1 MNIFK
6 QLAEGVQNTEVTYT
20 VEKESCTVELY
31 GTIVI
36 KKGGIERTKTY
47 WARTS
52 EARENIISIDEW
64 DGDWEGATFN
74 GLKIDDYDAFK
85 KGFEDHGMK
94 SIADSL
100 DITYEEQSK
109 VIYQAVEN
117 HKKFKK
123 VYGAKARLFELMNDE
138 EQKQFHYKS
147 FIIGKYVPTQ
157 KRVDY
162 GWNVDGKDLSIEEI
176 IKLENI

>member
-6 QLAEGVQNTEVTYT
+6 QLAEGMINTEVTYT
-20 VEKESCTVELY
+20 VEKEGCSVELY

-36 KKGGIERTKTY
+36 KKNGIERTNRY

-52 EARENIISIDEW
+52 EVRGNIIEIDEW
-64 DGDWEGATFN
+64 DGDWEDTTFN
-74 GLKIDDYDAFK
+74 GLKIDSYDAFK

-94 SIADSL
+94 SIAESL
-100 DITYEEQSK
+100 DITYEEQRK
-109 VIYQAVEN
+109 VIYQAVAN
-117 HKKFKK
+117 HKMFKK
-123 VYGAKARLFELMNDE
+123 VYGGKARLFESMNDE
-138 EQKQFHYKS
+138 EQKQFYYES
-147 FIIGKYVPTQ
+147 LMIGKFVPTQ

>member
-6 QLAEGVQNTEVTYT
+6 QLAEGVQNKEVTYT
-20 VEKESCTVELY
+20 VEKEGCSVELY

-36 KKGGIERTKTY
+36 KKNGIERTKPY

-52 EARENIISIDEW
+52 EARDNIISIDEW
-64 DGDWEGATFN
+64 DGDWEDTTFN
-74 GLKIDDYDAFK
+74 GLKIDSYDAFK

-100 DITYEEQSK
+100 DITYEEQCK
-109 VIYQAVEN
+109 VIYQAVVN
-117 HKKFKK
+117 HKMFKK
-123 VYGAKARLFELMNDE
+123 VYGGKARLFELMNDE
-138 EQKQFHYKS
+138 EQKQFYYES
-147 FIIGKYVPTQ
+147 LMIGKYVPTQ
-157 KRVDY
+157 KKVDY
-162 GWNVDGKDLSIEEI
+162 GWNVDGVNLSIEEV

>member
-6 QLAEGVQNTEVTYT
+6 QLAEGMTNTEVTYT
-20 VEKESCTVELY
+20 VEKENCSVELC

-36 KKGGIERTKTY
+36 KKNGIERTNRY

-52 EARENIISIDEW
+52 EVRGNIIEIDEW
-64 DGDWEGATFN
+64 DGYWEDTTFN
-74 GLKIDDYDAFK
+74 GLKIDSYDAFK

-94 SIADSL
+94 SIAESL
-100 DITYEEQSK
+100 EITYEEQRK
-109 VIYQAVEN
+109 VIYQAVAN
-117 HKKFKK
+117 HKMFKK
-123 VYGAKARLFELMNDE
+123 VYGGKARLFELMNDE
-138 EQKQFHYKS
+138 EQKQFYYES
-147 FIIGKYVPTQ
+147 LMIGKFVPTQ

-162 GWNVDGKDLSIEEI
+162 GWNIDGVNLSIEEV